1 MTALNP
7 TMLHVFYFGALADEL
22 NCREEQVQVP
32 ADINTTGRLRD
43 WLANRGTPWQ
53 ALQQTRIKVA
63 VNHEIA
69 RSCHLLR
76 NGDEVAFFPPVT
88 GG

>member
-1 MTALNP
+1 MNMHP

-22 NCREEQVQVP
+22 GCREEQVQVP
-32 ADINTTGRLRD
+32 LEISTAGNLRE
-43 WLANRGTPWQ
+43 WLANRGTQWQ
-53 ALQQTRIKVA
+53 ALQHTRVKVA
-63 VNHEIA
+63 VNHEVA

>member
-1 MTALNP
+1 MNTPPP

-22 NCREEQVQVP
+22 DCREEQIQVP
-32 ADINTTGRLRD
+32 LEISTAGKLRD
-43 WLANRGTPWQ
+43 WLAGRGTQWQ
-53 ALQQTRIKVA
+53 ALQHARVKVA
-63 VNHEIA
+63 VNHEVA
-69 RSCHLLR
+69 RPCHLLR